1 MKKLITTHNGG
12 MPFHLDSLR
21 WMEQGISESLSAICK
36 SLALERPAIKLFGAG
51 VTVEDLPLDQRK
63 YTIEQ
68 GAIFQDN
75 EIFLVPAHTV
85 ECPAAHQAYWDT
97 EELFDPSGY
106 LAFRDGL
113 AHNVFSEKIMKL
125 KHAASAPDGKQLY
138 NAVPA
143 VAELLKGFNGIS
155 RAELTIYIFAPQKP
169 EILPMGVTYDFVT
182 GALNGNLQGWSA
194 EMPADATDNADLWA
208 SKAVV
213 ISDNPFAHQ
222 VSVEWGEPVRVYYRR
237 IEAVWQ
243 QSIYDLKAAL
253 KAVGIVDD
261 TEVNALVNAKIPEVD
276 NLLQGIE
283 AQVLSLNNAL
293 AQANT
298 KISTLEAFKDQVD
311 NAQVITK
318 IPAIENQV
326 VNLETNIAVN
336 QNFRDNIKAAILS
349 DREFFRAALIDEPTP

>member
-51 VTVEDLPLDQRK
+51 VTIEDLPEDQRK

-68 GAIFQDN
+68 GAIFQGN
-75 EIFLVPAHTV
+75 EIFLVPEHTI
-85 ECPAAHQAYWDT
+85 ECPSAHQAYWDT
-97 EELFDPSGY
+97 EEVFDPSGY
-106 LAFRDGL
+106 LAFRDGS

-155 RAELTIYIFAPQKP
+155 RAEITIYIFAPQKP
-169 EILPMGVTYDFVT
+169 EILPTGVTYDFVT
-182 GALNGNLQGWSA
+182 GTTNGNLQGWSA
-194 EMPADATDNADLWA
+194 EMPADTADNADLWA

-213 ISDNPFAHQ
+213 ISDNPFAYQ
-222 VSVEWGEPVRVYYRR
+222 VSVEWGEPVRVYRR
-237 IEAVWQ
+237 LEAVNQ
-243 QSIYDLKAAL
+243 QSIHDLKAAL
-253 KAVGIVDD
+253 KAVGIVDN

-283 AQVLSLNNAL
+283 DQVLSLNNAL
-293 AQANT
+293 AQANA
-298 KISTLEAFKDQVD
+298 KINTLEAFKDQVD
-311 NAQVITK
+311 TAQVISK

-349 DREFFRAALIDEPTP
+349 DRQFFKDALIDDTP